1 MDVRVGVSS
10 ETGALVEF
18 LAAAGDG
25 VHGRVDLED
34 DGLALPC
41 EQVERRRAKALSAPR
56 GGDAEVFDVEVRA
69 RVPEKGEAGEALLVM
84 QYAEMVL
91 FVRHDAALGRLQPLF
106 VLREAD
112 GVKRYGGRECWV
124 VKGA

>member
-1 MDVRVGVSS
+1 MPR
-10 ETGALVEF
+10 
-18 LAAAGDG
+18 
-25 VHGRVDLED
+25 
-34 DGLALPC
+34 PC
-41 EQVERRRAKALSAPR
+41 PRRA

-69 RVPEKGEAGEALLVM
+69 RVPEKGEADETRLVM

>member
-1 MDVRVGVSS
+1 MDVRVGVSG
-10 ETGALVEF
+10 EAGALVER

-56 GGDAEVFDVEVRA
+56 GGNAEVFEVEIRA
-69 RVPEKGEAGEALLVM
+69 RVPEKGEAGETFLVNKSPS
-84 QYAEMVL
+84 VL
-91 FVRHDAALGRLQPLF
+91 WISSNASGALGSISAYPSTIPGYWHM
-106 VLREAD
+106 AS
-112 GVKRYGGRECWV
+112 
-124 VKGA
+124 